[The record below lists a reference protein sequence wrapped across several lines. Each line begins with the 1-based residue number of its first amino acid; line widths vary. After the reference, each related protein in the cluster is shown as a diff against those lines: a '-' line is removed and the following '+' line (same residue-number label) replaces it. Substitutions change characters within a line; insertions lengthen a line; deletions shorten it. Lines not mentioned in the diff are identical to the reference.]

1 MTEVG
6 LADRLDHF
14 PSQLSGGER
23 QRVALCRALALEPP
37 LLLADEPTG
46 NLDPASGEHVFEL
59 LLELQRR
66 HGTTA
71 VVVTHNPEIAR
82 RCARIFDLDRRLA
95 QALTMFEKY
104 NEKARRAL
112 FFARYEASKL
122 GSRVIESEHILLG
135 ILREGEETVNELF
148 RRFEVKPDEVRREI
162 EGERVFV
169 ERISSTAELP
179 LSEESKKILAYASH
193 EAESMLHSAV
203 GSEHLLIGILR
214 VEGCLAM
221 RILAQHGL
229 DVYTVREEVL
239 TVAKEREASQQK
251 KELPFLTEYGR
262 DLTTLAAEG
271 AFDPLIGREPEV
283 ERIIQILSRRTK
295 NNPILRGESGV
306 GKTAIVEGLA
316 QRIVDGRVPI
326 FLAQKRIVALDLSL
340 IVAGTKYRGQFE
352 ERLKGIL
359 KELKESPDLIVFI
372 DEIHSLI
379 GAGSAEGSLD
389 AANILKPALS
399 RGEISCIGAT
409 TAKEYRKYIEKDR
422 SLLRRF
428 QAVEV
433 APPTDQETMSILEG
447 IKDRYESFHKVR
459 YTGESLRVAIHHSSR
474 YIPDRHHPD
483 KAIDVLDEAGAR
495 VKLRRVRD
503 TQNLRRL
510 EQEIRQ
516 VVRDMK
522 AAISAKEFERAV
534 YLREREIELREDSER
549 LAVPAA
555 EEGRRLE
562 VTRRDVEEVISSW
575 TGIPIAALESVEA
588 RKLAHMEE
596 SLRSWVV
603 GQDRAISAI
612 SRAIRRS
619 RLGVSNPQ
627 RPVGSF
633 IFLGPSGVGKT
644 EVARRLAEFLFGSQ
658 RALVRFDMSEYME
671 KHAVSKLLGS
681 PPGYV
686 GHEEGG
692 QLTERIRRQPYSLIL
707 FDEIEK
713 AHPDVANLLLQIL
726 EDGQLTDAYGN
737 EVDFKNTLVLMTSNL
752 GSKLVLRGGRMGFG
766 EGDEEAAFER
776 LEEEILAELRRS
788 FSPEFINR
796 VDEVIVFNPL
806 TRVHLRSVV
815 DILLRDINLT
825 LAERGLAVSVAP
837 AAKDWLLDK
846 AGIEPST
853 GARPL
858 RRTIQ
863 RHIQDAVSEILISQH
878 GDVIDEIE
886 VTLEDDRLH
895 FEPRIAELVPQET

>member
-1 MTEVG
+1 
-6 LADRLDHF
+6 
-14 PSQLSGGER
+14 
-23 QRVALCRALALEPP
+23 
-37 LLLADEPTG
+37 
-46 NLDPASGEHVFEL
+46 
-59 LLELQRR
+59 
-66 HGTTA
+66 
-71 VVVTHNPEIAR
+71 
-82 RCARIFDLDRRLA
+82 
-95 QALTMFEKY
+95 MFEKY

-135 ILREGEETVNELF
+135 ILREGEETVGEIL
-148 RRFEVKPDEVRREI
+148 RRFQVKPEDIRREI

-193 EAESMLHSAV
+193 EAESMLHPTV

-214 VEGCLAM
+214 VEGCMAM
-221 RILAQHGL
+221 RILTQHGF

-239 TVAKEREASQQK
+239 SIAKEREASQQK
-251 KELPFLTEYGR
+251 KELPFLSEYGR
-262 DLTTLAAEG
+262 DLTSLAAES
-271 AFDPLIGREPEV
+271 AFDPLIGRDDEV
-283 ERIIQILSRRTK
+283 DRIIQILSRRTK
-295 NNPILRGESGV
+295 NNPILLGEPGV

-316 QRIVDGRVPI
+316 ERIVEGRVPI

-359 KELKESPDLIVFI
+359 KELKDSKELIVFI

-409 TAKEYRKYIEKDR
+409 TLKEYRKYIEKDR

-428 QAVEV
+428 QSIQV
-433 APPTDQETMSILEG
+433 APPTPEQTMEILDG
-447 IKDRYESFHKVR
+447 VKDRYESFHKVR
-459 YTGESLRVAIHHSSR
+459 YRPEALRTAIYQSSR
-474 YIPDRHHPD
+474 YIPDRHLPD
-483 KAIDVLDEAGAR
+483 KAIDVIDEAGAR

-510 EQEIRQ
+510 EQDIRQ
-516 VVRDMK
+516 VVKEMK
-522 AAISAKEFERAV
+522 VAISDKDFERAV
-534 YLREREIELREDSER
+534 YLREREIELREDLER
-549 LAVPAA
+549 MSLAADESGV
-555 EEGRRLE
+555 LE
-562 VTRRDVEEVISSW
+562 VTRHDVEEVISSW
-575 TGIPIAALESVEA
+575 TGIPVAALQSEEA
-588 RKLAHMEE
+588 ERLLHMEE
-596 SLRSWVV
+596 TLRLRVV
-603 GQDRAISAI
+603 GQETAISAI
-612 SRAIRRS
+612 SRAIRRA
-619 RLGVSNPQ
+619 RLGVSNPE

-644 EVARRLAEFLFGSQ
+644 EVARQLSEFLFGSQ
-658 RALVRFDMSEYME
+658 RALIRFDMSEYME
-671 KHAVSKLLGS
+671 KHAVSKLIGS

-692 QLTERIRRQPYSLIL
+692 QLTERVRRAPSSLIL

-726 EDGQLTDAYGN
+726 EDGTLTDAYGN
-737 EVDFKNTLVLMTSNL
+737 QVDFKNTLVLMTSNI

-766 EGDEEAAFER
+766 ETDKVASFR
-776 LEEEILAELRRS
+776 RIEEEILAELRRS

-796 VDEVIVFNPL
+796 IDEVIVFNPL
-806 TRVHLRSVV
+806 GERELRAIV
-815 DILLRDINLT
+815 DILLDDVNGT
-825 LAERGLAVSVAP
+825 LAQRGLKVEVTDE
-837 AAKDWLLDK
+837 AKDWLLAK

-863 RHIQDAVSEILISQH
+863 RHIQDAVSEILINQQ
-878 GDVIDEIE
+878 GGEAIELIE
-886 VTLEDDRLH
+886 VQLAEGELK
-895 FEPRIAELVPQET
+895 FQPRREEILAH